1 MRQSAIQVRVQLSSG
16 TLRIFLAEAMLLPTG
31 LLTAGFLSRQLGPEG
46 YGLFTLAAMILSWV
60 EWGSSSVF
68 MRSSVKFIS
77 ETRNLQPVMATVLQQ
92 HFWMGSAATIGL
104 CTLAVPI
111 AQVMGEPRL
120 AAYLWLFAPQILFFN
135 LARAHRAT
143 LTGLGQ
149 YSQQAIASAIRW
161 IARLGF
167 IVLLVNLGLS
177 IWGAILGSVAAAF
190 IEFAVSRCY
199 VQMPLFHP
207 NPMPARKLWGHAAP
221 MTLYALATQLYTKL
235 DLVLLKALGG
245 TAEQAGI
252 YGAAQNLAL
261 IPGLFAVAFT
271 SVLLSTL
278 GRIQQNGEL
287 SQAKELSQDAMR
299 LVLLLLPF
307 GAIIAGAAP
316 EIVRLIFGSQF
327 LAAAPLLSLLIFG
340 ALIQVMTA
348 VATVIL
354 IAADRANWTALLTLP
369 LLPLVCL
376 AHWFSIGRWGTTG
389 AAIVTVGVISLS
401 AIVTLIAVYSVW
413 RIFPPLGS
421 LCRALLVSVGL
432 YFLSAHWSGTG
443 LWLVLQSSAIALL
456 IPLSYL
462 LLGEFTAREIALI
475 RQLKPSMRVKHHQ

>member
-1 MRQSAIQVRVQLSSG
+1 MKQSAIQVRLQMASG

-60 EWGSSSVF
+60 EWGSSSIF
-68 MRSSVKFIS
+68 TRSAVKFIS
-77 ETRNLQPVMATVLQQ
+77 ETRNLQPVMATVLRQ
-92 HFWMGSAATIGL
+92 HFWVGSAATIGL
-104 CTLAVPI
+104 CALAVPI
-111 AQVMGEPRL
+111 AQAMGEPRL

-161 IARLGF
+161 IARLGL

-177 IWGAILGSVAAAF
+177 IWGAILGSVAAVF
-190 IEFAVSRCY
+190 IELAVSRCY
-199 VQMPLFHP
+199 VRLPLFHP

-235 DLVLLKALGG
+235 DLILLKALGG
-245 TAEQAGI
+245 SAEQAGI

-261 IPGLFAVAFT
+261 IPGLFAIAFT
-271 SVLLSTL
+271 PVLLSTL
-278 GRIQQNGEL
+278 GRIQQDSELTQAREL
-287 SQAKELSQDAMR
+287 SQNAMR

-307 GAIIAGAAP
+307 AAIVAGAAP
-316 EIVRLIFGSQF
+316 EIVRFIFGNSF

-340 ALIQVMTA
+340 AFIQVMTA

-354 IAADRANWTALLTLP
+354 IAAERASWTALLTLP
-369 LLPLVCL
+369 LLPLACF
-376 AHWFSIGRWGTTG
+376 AHWFSIGRWGTVG
-389 AAIVTVGVISLS
+389 AAIVTVGIISLS

-413 RIFPPLGS
+413 HIFPPLGS
-421 LCRALLVSVGL
+421 LCRALLVGGET

-443 LWLVLQSSAIALL
+443 PWLVLHLSAIALL
-456 IPLSYL
+456 IPLGYL
-462 LLGEFTAREIALI
+462 LLREFTAREIALI
-475 RQLKPSMRVKHHQ
+475 CQLKP